1 MKTFTEGT
9 ELRDKLTGEVL
20 TCVGDNCAI
29 NNNGTEIALRDPVFY
44 EIIKSGTPK
53 DILDGYTVKD
63 GILYKDDSVV
73 TEQGQIKIRKILAC
87 MPGRLMLAVEMLRPD
102 EDLVDIFTYTPDED
116 RFHKLMGAVP
126 VPDVH
131 SLVERNESAVGLY
144 VFVTTRTKSHIVDD
158 GDAERELLEFCGS
171 RMNLYSSTVDKILDY
186 ANGPFPIGEPIEI
199 VPDKCDRGVQVI
211 CVSAD
216 ETDYDDEFEM
226 TVVKARQ
233 GVLALH
239 RFNIVLNAEFDDSGY
254 ASLGAAEVIKLNA
267 EFIDTIT
274 ACVDD
279 SLLIKA
285 NGSTILYYT
294 NDRDY
299 RRVINSPVAE
309 ATKGFDTLIE
319 AKLSKDSNLFVLSNN
334 NYETITIKS
343 EKTPDRGI
351 VVTTID

>member
-53 DILDGYTVKD
+53 SVLDGYTVKD
-63 GILYKDDSVV
+63 GILYKDDSAV

-87 MPGRLMLAVEMLRPD
+87 MPGRLMLAVEMLHPD

-126 VPDVH
+126 VPDIH
-131 SLVERNESAVGLY
+131 SLAEKCENAVGLY

-158 GDAERELLEFCGS
+158 GDVEQELLEFCGS
-171 RMNLYSSTVDKILDY
+171 RINLYSSTVDRILDY
-186 ANGPFPIGEPIEI
+186 ADGSFPIGEPIGI
-199 VPDKCDRGVQVI
+199 VSDKRDRGVQIV
-211 CVSAD
+211 CVSSDDVDYND
-216 ETDYDDEFEM
+216 EIDA
-226 TVVKARQ
+226 TVVKTRQ
-233 GVLALH
+233 GNLALN
-239 RFNIVLNAEFDDSGY
+239 RFNVVFDTDFDESGYASMKRYEMITLNAEFVDS
-254 ASLGAAEVIKLNA
+254 V
-267 EFIDTIT
+267 T

-285 NGSTILYYT
+285 NGSTLLYYT
-294 NDRDY
+294 NDGDY

-309 ATKGFDTLIE
+309 DTKGFDTLID
-319 AKLSKDSNLFVLSNN
+319 AKLSKNSNTFVLANN
-334 NYETITIKS
+334 DYETITIKS
-343 EKTPDRGI
+343 EKTSDRGI
-351 VVTTID
+351 VVTILD